1 MVRTYSP
8 FALRS
13 SENAKV
19 LTKCLFALVP
29 PHQILVYDASGRDV
43 AGAVG
48 PLFEGDNIVL
58 TCEVRGGKFDLNI
71 NNSTKQLIN
80 NSIFNFWNLCKNISS
95 LLSKP
100 LEFFIAIEELK
111 NFTSILSFLW
121 FINNLQFYE
130 NIFIVLNWLE
140 IIAFFTLHGLNIN
153 YHRLQPAQHTLTE
166 KPRRDRRY

>member
-1 MVRTYSP
+1 MVRTYSH

-80 NSIFNFWNLCKNISS
+80 NSIFNFWNLCKNIPWPQNYWNF
-95 LLSKP
+95 LLQ
-100 LEFFIAIEELK
+100 LK

-121 FINNLQFYE
+121 FVNNFQFYV

-140 IIAFFTLHGLNIN
+140 IIAFFTLHELNIN